1 MFRLN
6 ESFSFILEGNLL
18 LYKVFFSLYKILEE
32 GGIDFFLRGLF
43 GVVVKKRMLE
53 EVMNKELIEKFFFLV
68 NVVG

>member
-6 ESFSFILEGNLL
+6 ESFGFISEGNLL

-43 GVVVKKRMLE
+43 GVVVKKWMLE
-53 EVMNKELIEKFFFLV
+53 EVMNKEFIEKFFFLV